1 MNISRQELE
10 DTKERLLADIN
21 KLKSEVSLL
30 SNEKSLLTQS
40 IAENRTVS
48 TNLNNQI
55 REQWERV
62 DSLNELIQS
71 LETRL
76 KGLQSVYENKNKELT
91 QSINLLENKLS
102 EKVLELDEL
111 NKIKPIDYWPI
122 NKSLEEEITNK
133 RTLLQTIES
142 TIWEKQ
148 KELAQLEK
156 KKEGITKDLVWIE
169 EMKTQISRKERDVL
183 IREKRVF
190 RRRFNS
196 VKPL

>member
-122 NKSLEEEITNK
+122 NKSLEEEITKK

>member
-102 EKVLELDEL
+102 EKVLELDEV

-142 TIWEKQ
+142 TIWERQ

>member
-71 LETRL
+71 LENRL

>member
-71 LETRL
+71 LENRL

-148 KELAQLEK
+148 KKLAQLEK

>member
-148 KELAQLEK
+148 KKLAQLEK